1 MLNNKQIVMENFL
14 IDSEKLTE
22 ICRYFGLNLANFAAK
37 NDLKTQ
43 ELYAISGGKQKEFS
57 RQTLVGIAKHC
68 PELSLYWLITGEGSM
83 LAGSANHHNAVASD
97 HSTAT
102 VTHAENG
109 DLTSIVASQQAT
121 IAKQAD
127 TIATLAAKI

>member
-1 MLNNKQIVMENFL
+1 MLKNKQIVMENFL

-37 NDLKTQ
+37 NELKTQ

-68 PELSLYWLITGEGSM
+68 PELSLYWLITGEGRVTS
-83 LAGSANHHNAVASD
+83 LFWVSYNKRTPLRQAGSAVLRSQALQR
-97 HSTAT
+97 
-102 VTHAENG
+102 G
-109 DLTSIVASQQAT
+109 RTS
-121 IAKQAD
+121 
-127 TIATLAAKI
+127 

>member
-1 MLNNKQIVMENFL
+1 MNEKFFSDASKLSEILRFYHIKIVELNSKI
-14 IDSEKLTE
+14 
-22 ICRYFGLNLANFAAK
+22 GAK
-37 NDLKTQ
+37 NR
-43 ELYAISGGKQKEFS
+43 ELYQISAGNQMEFS
-57 RQTLVGIAKHC
+57 RDMLKAIAKGC

-83 LAGSANHHNAVASD
+83 LAGSANHHNAIASD

>member
-1 MLNNKQIVMENFL
+1 MENNDFQR
-14 IDSEKLTE
+14 IKRVMQVKE
-22 ICRYFGLNLANFAAK
+22 IPSFAA
-37 NDLKTQ
+37 
-43 ELYAISGGKQKEFS
+43 FS
-57 RQTLVGIAKHC
+57 RQIGLPTPQNFTDLKRGKYKITRNFASKIHDVYPDISIA
-68 PELSLYWLITGEGSM
+68 WLMTGEGSM

>member
-1 MLNNKQIVMENFL
+1 MDENIFSDKAKLALIVGYFNISIAEFSRIIGLKNSEFYQIN
-14 IDSEKLTE
+14 T
-22 ICRYFGLNLANFAAK
+22 
-37 NDLKTQ
+37 
-43 ELYAISGGKQKEFS
+43 GKQKEFS
-57 RQTLVGIAKHC
+57 RATMIAIAQHC
-68 PELSLYWLITGEGSM
+68 PELSPYWLITGEGSM